1 MLTKKIVL
9 PRYQRHF
16 VWNIT
21 DVKEMIESLKEKRF
35 VPPVTI
41 GSFNKDGK
49 KQNLIIDG
57 QQRLTSILLAYLG
70 IFPDKERYKAHL
82 VALANGEEEVPEE
95 GEDPFDNVLLWNFE
109 KLTEKGVQKM
119 DILSKLEQGNYQM
132 VDFGLTED
140 DMKQSF
146 IGFSYIVPDDDDTT
160 AQQQYYSKIFREIN
174 RKGVNLL
181 ELESRKSLYFLN
193 DKYEDF
199 FAPDFMEEFHVQM
212 AVGIQ
217 QQFDFVRYLSM
228 LSAYEKQGRNVK
240 KVARGYC
247 RIMEKY
253 YEEYIFSVIEGKYE
267 DKFGRFED
275 LFEKQNYADDMK
287 RLKNAIDILE
297 VPKTFP
303 SIINMD
309 LYFFGLIYQVLF
321 KHNDINKVHSETLK
335 DQLEAAITTFR
346 DNPKHAVAPAQMGH
360 LRKRITTSIDIYS
373 TNLT

>member
-41 GSFNKDGK
+41 GSFNKDEK

-275 LFEKQNYADDMK
+275 LFENQNYADDMK

-321 KHNDINKVHSETLK
+321 MHNDLNKDHRETLK

-360 LRKRITTSIDIYS
+360 LRERITTSIDIYS

>member
-275 LFEKQNYADDMK
+275 LFKKQNYADDMK

-321 KHNDINKVHSETLK
+321 KHNDINKDHRETLK

-360 LRKRITTSIDIYS
+360 LRERITTSIDIYS

>member
-275 LFEKQNYADDMK
+275 LFENQNYADDMK

-321 KHNDINKVHSETLK
+321 KHNDLNKDHRETLK

-360 LRKRITTSIDIYS
+360 LRERITTSIDIYS

>member
-321 KHNDINKVHSETLK
+321 KHNDINKDHRETLK
-335 DQLEAAITTFR
+335 GQLEAAITTFR

-360 LRKRITTSIDIYS
+360 LRERITTSIDIYS

>member
-95 GEDPFDNVLLWNFE
+95 GEDSFDNVLLWNFE
-109 KLTEKGVQKM
+109 KLTEKGVQKI

-275 LFEKQNYADDMK
+275 LFENQNYADDMK

-321 KHNDINKVHSETLK
+321 KHNDLNKDHRETLK

-360 LRKRITTSIDIYS
+360 LRERITTSIDIYS